1 MTMIAASTPPSA
13 QQWVKDTDTANF
25 RQDVISE
32 SARQPVLV
40 DFWAP
45 WCGPCKQLTPII
57 EKAVQ
62 AAGGKVRLVKLNIE
76 EHPQIAGQLGIQSI
90 PAVIAFQRGQPIDGF
105 VGALPESQ
113 VRGFIERLVGP
124 IADVAADVIAEAEA
138 LAAAGDEAGAEAL
151 FDQVLAQEPEQS
163 AALAGKARIELQ
175 RGDSAA
181 AQATLAKASGKA
193 QQDPKVV
200 AVQALIDIA
209 AQASSVGDVSDL
221 QRRIAADPTDYQ
233 ARFDLALALN
243 QQGKRDEAADALL
256 EIIKINRTWED
267 DGARRQLVQFFDA
280 WGQTD
285 SATQTA
291 RRKLSSL
298 LFR

>member
-1 MTMIAASTPPSA
+1 MTMIAASVPQTA
-13 QQWVKDTDTANF
+13 QQWVKDTDSAGF
-25 RQDVISE
+25 RQDVLTE

-57 EKAVQ
+57 EKAVA
-62 AAGGKVRLVKLNIE
+62 AAGGKVKLVKLDIE
-76 EHPQIAGQLGIQSI
+76 KHPQIAEQLGIQSI
-90 PAVIAFQRGQPIDGF
+90 PAVVAFQRGQPIDGF
-105 VGALPESQ
+105 VGALPQAQ

-124 IADVAADVIAEAEA
+124 IADAAADLIIEAEA

-151 FDQVLAQEPEQS
+151 FDQILVQDPAQTS
-163 AALAGKARIELQ
+163 ALAGKARLEVQ
-175 RGDSAA
+175 RGDSSAA
-181 AQATLAKASGKA
+181 AVTLAKAGAKA
-193 QQDPKVV
+193 QNDPKII

-221 QRRIAADPTDYQ
+221 QRRIAADPKDYQ

-243 QQGKRDEAADALL
+243 SHDKRDEAADALL
-256 EIIKINRTWED
+256 EIIKANRTWED
-267 DGARRQLVQFFDA
+267 DGARKQLVQFFDA
-280 WGQTD
+280 WGQAD
-285 SATQTA
+285 AATQTA

-298 LFR
+298 LFS